1 MIKNKVR
8 MLKIMTKRRAKSE
21 KHAENKER
29 FTVYVHPL
37 FVLFGVWFFWRGEL
51 FLFLVYTL
59 VAVLHEFGHAMYA
72 ARIGCRLTR
81 LRLLPCGAVVS
92 GDIEGIPI
100 SDEIRLALAGPFVN
114 AACAALFAALWW
126 VFPETYPYTDT
137 AAFASLFLALVNLF
151 PAYPLDG
158 GRIVACI
165 AVRKKGEGF
174 AHRLML
180 VLGILF
186 FAFFCALFVLSF
198 SELPIFPP
206 CFLRCL
212 CWWGRWAP
220 ATKDIRGSRS
230 IIPSSFPEGC
240 PCGRWRYRGNVPF
253 GAGFLFSNAA
263 NCWDCWCLTSRA
275 NFSAYFPS
283 ANFSNLQ
290 KIIRSRV
297 RFRRF

>member
-1 MIKNKVR
+1 
-8 MLKIMTKRRAKSE
+8 MTKRRAKSE
-21 KHAENKER
+21 SARRTKSGSR
-29 FTVYVHPL
+29 CTCIRSL
-37 FVLFGVWFFWRGEL
+37 FCSGSGFSGGESC
-51 FLFLVYTL
+51 FCFSCTRSSRCCTSS
-59 VAVLHEFGHAMYA
+59 AMPCMPRASA
-72 ARIGCRLTR
+72 AASCGCAF
-81 LRLLPCGAVVS
+81 LPCGAVVS

-174 AHRLML
+174 ARRLML

-198 SELPIFPP
+198 FGTPNFSA

-230 IIPSSFPEGC
+230 IIPSSFPAGC

-253 GAGFLFSNAA
+253 GAACPFSNAA
-263 NCWDCWCLTSRA
+263 NCWNCWCLTSRA
-275 NFSAYFPS
+275 NFSACFPS

>member
-1 MIKNKVR
+1 MFN
-8 MLKIMTKRRAKSE
+8 IMTKHRAKP
-21 KHAENKER
+21 KKRAEGKER

-37 FVLFGVWFFWRGEL
+37 FVLFGIWFFWRGEL

-59 VAVLHEFGHAMYA
+59 VAVIHEFGHAQYA

-92 GDIEGIPI
+92 GDIEGIPLA
-100 SDEIRLALAGPFVN
+100 DEIRLALAGPFVN

-137 AAFASLFLALVNLF
+137 AAFASLFLAIINLF

-186 FAFFCALFVLSF
+186 FILFCTLFVLSF
-198 SELPIFPP
+198 FS
-206 CFLRCL
+206 
-212 CWWGRWAP
+212 
-220 ATKDIRGSRS
+220 
-230 IIPSSFPEGC
+230 
-240 PCGRWRYRGNVPF
+240 VP
-253 GAGFLFSNAA
+253 
-263 NCWDCWCLTSRA
+263 
-275 NFSAYFPS
+275 NFSALFFALFVLVGTLGARDERYSRISFDLSRQLSRGMCVRQVAVSGECTLRRALSFLERGKMLELLVFDDSGELFCVLSQREFLELAQKNPITDT
-283 ANFSNLQ
+283 FSQILADE
-290 KIIRSRV
+290 
-297 RFRRF
+297 

>member
-21 KHAENKER
+21 KRAENKER

-72 ARIGCRLTR
+72 ARIGCRLMR

-158 GRIVACI
+158 GRVVKLLFPR
-165 AVRKKGEGF
+165 AVKYVSLLF
-174 AHRLML
+174 LTALL
-180 VLGILF
+180 AVSVYILF
-186 FAFFCALFVLSF
+186 RYSIFSLFLV
-198 SELPIFPP
+198 
-206 CFLRCL
+206 CL
-212 CWWGRWAP
+212 YL
-220 ATKDIRGSRS
+220 ILFIMRS
-230 IIPSSFPEGC
+230 
-240 PCGRWRYRGNVPF
+240 
-253 GAGFLFSNAA
+253 L
-263 NCWDCWCLTSRA
+263 
-275 NFSAYFPS
+275 
-283 ANFSNLQ
+283 
-290 KIIRSRV
+290 
-297 RFRRF
+297 